1 MRVIKTGSLLS
12 TPFVSLT
19 VDSSGERGL
28 LGIAFDP
35 NFATNHYLY
44 VYYTVVTSPLH
55 NRVSRFTAAGDTG
68 RAGQRRHYPG
78 TGQSQLRH
86 QPQWRRDP
94 FTFAFQPGTPG
105 SSSMMLASPPGK
117 KSMTA
122 LPVRTTAGPQ
132 RKVRPAIHPS
142 AVRSTTTTT
151 TTTTTTMVT
160 ARPIDW
166 RKAQQINSSASTV
179 RNGRSDTLVWQVE
192 RGRDG
197 ISWKSI
203 Y

>member
-1 MRVIKTGSLLS
+1 LPTGRAASRDQERFVTQHAIREPRGRFLRRTRSSRDRVRSELRHQSLALRLLHRGD
-12 TPFVSLT
+12 LT
-19 VDSSGERGL
+19 NPQPGQPVYRG
-28 LGIAFDP
+28 GR
-35 NFATNHYLY
+35 Y
-44 VYYTVVTSPLH
+44 
-55 NRVSRFTAAGDTG
+55 R
-68 RAGQRRHYPG
+68 RAGQRGHYPG
-78 TGQSQLRH
+78 TRQSQLRH
-86 QPQWRRDP
+86 QPQWRCDP

-122 LPVRTTAGPQ
+122 LPVRTTAGRQP
-132 RKVRPAIHPS
+132 KVRPAIHPS
-142 AVRSTTTTT
+142 AVLS
-151 TTTTTTMVT
+151 TTTMVT